1 MNILVPH
8 SWLLDFIKTNVTPDK
23 LAQTVSLCGPSF
35 ERLHKKGKETIYDIE
50 ITTNRPDTASVIGI
64 ARETATILPEFGIR
78 AKFVDPFNT
87 KPSFSAQKSSTLPI
101 KIKASKDTVLR
112 FSAIVIDNVEIKKSP
127 LKIAKRLENVGIRP
141 INNLVDLT
149 NYIMTETGQP
159 MHAFDYDSI
168 VGQTA
173 SVELSRVGEKM
184 TTLDGKEHSLPQ
196 GSIIIRDT
204 KRIIDLA
211 GIMGGENSQITS
223 QTTRILLTSAVY
235 SPKRIRSTSLKLAH
249 RTQAATLFEKGID
262 PEQSIKVLDRS
273 VKLLSKL
280 SPKSRIASDLIDIY
294 PTPSKAKTVS
304 LSHELLE
311 KYLGIEISPKTV
323 VRILNGLQ
331 INTSYQKT
339 TKKYLSTIPSHR
351 LADME
356 IEQDLIEEIARIYGY
371 HKLPSTLPPQLE
383 KITPKQ
389 SQFVIE
395 EIIKKIL
402 IKHEFNEVYNS
413 PIISKELLEQ
423 TETQENKTVKITN
436 PISENMYMRPSLLPS
451 MSQTVELNLKYTPRF
466 SLFELANIYIPQK
479 LSPLPLEKM
488 QFCLFTNTFSVSEFK
503 GLIEQ
508 ILTRLGIKFTISFD
522 NQNSEFD
529 TDQSVK
535 YLSNKLELVT
545 LGVVKK
551 SHNLG
556 FFAIIDT
563 VNIIKI
569 AKPKVSFTPIPTY
582 PPTFED
588 ITLETPIDTKV
599 GQIVSKIL
607 KISPKITNISY
618 IEGFTKKTKIAHT
631 FKLELRDNKKTI
643 TKEEATEIK
652 TKITN
657 NFK

>member
-1 MNILVPH
+1 
-8 SWLLDFIKTNVTPDK
+8 
-23 LAQTVSLCGPSF
+23 
-35 ERLHKKGKETIYDIE
+35 
-50 ITTNRPDTASVIGI
+50 
-64 ARETATILPEFGIR
+64 
-78 AKFVDPFNT
+78 
-87 KPSFSAQKSSTLPI
+87 
-101 KIKASKDTVLR
+101 
-112 FSAIVIDNVEIKKSP
+112 
-127 LKIAKRLENVGIRP
+127 
-141 INNLVDLT
+141 
-149 NYIMTETGQP
+149 
-159 MHAFDYDSI
+159 
-168 VGQTA
+168 
-173 SVELSRVGEKM
+173 
-184 TTLDGKEHSLPQ
+184 
-196 GSIIIRDT
+196 
-204 KRIIDLA
+204 
-211 GIMGGENSQITS
+211 
-223 QTTRILLTSAVY
+223 
-235 SPKRIRSTSLKLAH
+235 
-249 RTQAATLFEKGID
+249 
-262 PEQSIKVLDRS
+262 
-273 VKLLSKL
+273 
-280 SPKSRIASDLIDIY
+280 
-294 PTPSKAKTVS
+294 
-304 LSHELLE
+304 
-311 KYLGIEISPKTV
+311 
-323 VRILNGLQ
+323 
-331 INTSYQKT
+331 
-339 TKKYLSTIPSHR
+339 
-351 LADME
+351 
-356 IEQDLIEEIARIYGY
+356 
-371 HKLPSTLPPQLE
+371 
-383 KITPKQ
+383 
-389 SQFVIE
+389 
-395 EIIKKIL
+395 
-402 IKHEFNEVYNS
+402 
-413 PIISKELLEQ
+413 
-423 TETQENKTVKITN
+423 
-436 PISENMYMRPSLLPS
+436 MRPSLLPS